1 MRSLVKTQSCIQF
14 EDTSST
20 CDILTPDFLDFI
32 ADLQQNFQP
41 RIADIRKARDERLR
55 LALTGNRSPSAPAPS
70 AATSEPW
77 RVPELPTVLQVPG
90 IEISGPASIASMM
103 VQALNPGPEGERA
116 AGYLD
121 DDEDS
126 GGHSLHDTVAAAR
139 NRKAALAGSLS
150 VDDVERGKSYRI
162 QPGPLPFFMH
172 RERGLYLDEP
182 ALTIDDHPVSATV
195 LGVAATLFHA
205 GRLHAERC
213 ESINFYLPKCESV
226 DEVTIYRDL
235 FERAQKKLVHLAQV
249 PIRAIIL
256 VESLPAAFEMEEML
270 FALGPYAA
278 GLNAAR
284 WDLKASLIEY
294 ALTDPKS
301 VWPDRFDVDIKKTP
315 FLANLF
321 RRLVA
326 VCLKHGAMPIGG
338 MATALPSRDEAVNRQ
353 AADAIRADKEWEA
366 RQGFRRAWVAHI
378 YHMAAAARPFIE
390 LDRSGWK
397 PSSEMSQPSKY
408 PLKIETPEG
417 AITEA
422 GTRRNLRT
430 ILEYL
435 EGWMRG
441 RGAKG
446 IDSLAGKPGARPAL
460 MEDLATARISV
471 AQTAQR
477 LIHDSR
483 AEDTERRHTQALVK
497 SLLQEECA
505 DIITRLGE
513 FPDPDLRSRY
523 ECSLRVALR
532 WIRNYTELDFRSLG
546 SYTRAQL
553 LQIGREPDAF

>member
-1 MRSLVKTQSCIQF
+1 MRS
-14 EDTSST
+14 
-20 CDILTPDFLDFI
+20 
-32 ADLQQNFQP
+32 
-41 RIADIRKARDERLR
+41 ARDDRLR
-55 LALTGNRSPSAPAPS
+55 LALMKNTPPSMCPS
-70 AATSEPW
+70 SEATSVPW
-77 RVPELPTVLQVPG
+77 LVPDLPPVLQVPG

-103 VQALNPGPEGERA
+103 VQALNPGPEGQRA

-126 GGHSLHDTVAAAR
+126 GGHSINDTIEAAR

-150 VDDVERGKSYRI
+150 AEDVERGKSYEV

-182 ALTIDDHPVSATV
+182 ALTIDAQPVSATV
-195 LGVAATLFHA
+195 LGIAATLFHA
-205 GRLHAERC
+205 GRLHAERG

-226 DEVTIYRDL
+226 DEVKIYRDL
-235 FERAQKKLVHLAQV
+235 FERARLKLVHLAQV

-294 ALTDPKS
+294 AMTDAKS
-301 VWPDRFDVDIKKTP
+301 VWPDRFDVDIKRTP

-326 VCLKHGAMPIGG
+326 ICLNHGAVPIGG

-378 YHMAAAARPFIE
+378 YHMAAASRPFIE
-390 LDRSGWK
+390 MDQSGWK
-397 PSSEMSQPSKY
+397 PSPEMADPRRHL
-408 PLKIETPEG
+408 LKIETPEG
-417 AITEA
+417 AITES

-446 IDSLAGKPGARPAL
+446 IDSLAGKPGTRPAL

-477 LIHDSR
+477 LIHGSR
-483 AEDTERRHTQALVK
+483 SEDTTRRHSRALVK
-497 SLLQEECA
+497 SLLKEECA
-505 DIITRLGE
+505 DILALLGGS
-513 FPDPDLRSRY
+513 PDPRLRSRY
-523 ECSLRVALR
+523 EVSLGIALR
-532 WIRNYTELDFRSLG
+532 WIANYTELNFRSLG
-546 SYTRAQL
+546 SYTRAEL
-553 LQIGREPDAF
+553 LQIGRESDAF